1 MILLYEKKEAIATIT
16 LNRPEVMNAINQE
29 LACELSR
36 AWEDFAKDSRM
47 RTLIITGAGDKAFCT
62 GADLKER
69 SGMKVDIHVSSFWGH
84 SFNLPMKGTECYKP
98 VIVAVNGHCLAGGLE
113 LALMGDI
120 RIASEN
126 ATFGQPEINWG
137 IMPGMGA
144 TQRLPRILP
153 YNLASEILL
162 TGDPIDAEHAL
173 RIGLINRVV
182 PLPELMH
189 AARVLSKI
197 LCEKPPLA
205 MRAIKEALLRSY
217 DLPLEQGLRLESC
230 LRRILGETKDAQEG
244 MKTFAKGSRSQ
255 SQAP

>member
-1 MILLYEKKEAIATIT
+1 MKE
-16 LNRPEVMNAINQE
+16 
-29 LACELSR
+29 
-36 AWEDFAKDSRM
+36 
-47 RTLIITGAGDKAFCT
+47 
-62 GADLKER
+62 
-69 SGMKVDIHVSSFWGH
+69 DIHVSSFWDH

-153 YNLASEILL
+153 YNMACEILF

-189 AARVLSKI
+189 AARALAKI

-205 MRAIKEALLRSY
+205 LRAIKEALLRSY
-217 DLPLEQGLRLESC
+217 DLPLEQGLRFESC
-230 LRRILGETKDAQEG
+230 LRRIVGETKDAREG
-244 MKTFAKGSRSQ
+244 MTTFTKGSRSR
-255 SQAP
+255 SQTP